1 MGFRRA
7 FQQGEEILFYIRS
20 RISLSK
26 QERQLR
32 IEFFGLSADESWQV
46 RPDRPGNVEYRL
58 IHLNPSLV
66 GTYPAFSTLQRTAWR
81 AFTAGR
87 AVSYAGGWH

>member
-7 FQQGEEILFYIRS
+7 LKQGEEILFYIHS
-20 RISLSK
+20 RMSLSK

-32 IEFFGLSADESWQV
+32 IEFSGLSADQSWQV

-66 GTYPAFSTLQRTAWR
+66 GTYPHSQPPTHSL
-81 AFTAGR
+81 AGIHGK
-87 AVSYAGGWH
+87 VGH